1 MFGESDIKL
10 KIRFLQ
16 GIRAKFFIA
25 FICSILLATV
35 SIIVFQMLVG
45 NIYSQVNVLE
55 EKYSFLY
62 FIVYSF
68 FDFYYNILCI
78 NDKNADEKVVSN

>member
-10 KIRFLQ
+10 KIKLKIKSLQ

-35 SIIVFQMLVG
+35 SIIVF
-45 NIYSQVNVLE
+45 
-55 EKYSFLY
+55 
-62 FIVYSF
+62 
-68 FDFYYNILCI
+68 
-78 NDKNADEKVVSN
+78 

>member
-10 KIRFLQ
+10 KIKSLQ

-35 SIIVFQMLVG
+35 SIIAFQIVIG
-45 NIYSQVNVLE
+45 NIYSHVALE
-55 EKYSFLY
+55 EKYSFY
-62 FIVYSF
+62 IYSF
-68 FDFYYNILCI
+68 
-78 NDKNADEKVVSN
+78 

>member
-10 KIRFLQ
+10 KIKSLQ
-16 GIRAKFFIA
+16 GIRAKFFTA

-35 SIIVFQMLVG
+35 SIIVFQILVG
-45 NIYSQVNVLE
+45 NIYSHVTVLE

-62 FIVYSF
+62 FIVF
-68 FDFYYNILCI
+68 FNFYYDILCMY
-78 NDKNADEKVVSN
+78 DKNADETVVSN